1 MTSFLFVFK
10 RSISEF
16 RKLLLKIVF
25 SFALKTWVNKLS
37 HLCYSSQIIK
47 KTCLKK
53 VDGKLLVPLLNIQPN
68 AQRLWSLK

>member
-1 MTSFLFVFK
+1 MFHMTSFLFVFK

-47 KTCLKK
+47 KNML
-53 VDGKLLVPLLNIQPN
+53 
-68 AQRLWSLK
+68 